1 MNVHLF
7 PCEIP
12 TEDDCN
18 RIQASYLFQQ
28 MEAFSGD
35 FLTQHA
41 DALAYYNQQWCDD
54 PLHAWSRRWEYP
66 WVYQQIFAHLDGRPA
81 RILDAGS
88 GITFFGL
95 FLERTLGAE
104 MTYWDH
110 DPSIVDTLRAMGRH
124 AEYRDLS
131 DASEESASFDV
142 VYCISVLE
150 HTPRPLHTLASLL
163 RAVTPGGLF
172 VCTVDIPRV
181 PGILGAMDMSVCGMR
196 VIG

>member
-1 MNVHLF
+1 MNTNLF
-7 PCEIP
+7 PCVIP
-12 TEDDCN
+12 SDDDCA
-18 RIQASYLFQQ
+18 RIQSTNNFRQ
-28 MEAFSGD
+28 MEDFSGD

-41 DALAYYNQQWCDD
+41 DALAYYNQLWCDD

-66 WVYQQIFAHLDGRPA
+66 WVYQQIYAHLNGRPA

-88 GITFFGL
+88 GITFFGP
-95 FLERTLGAE
+95 FLECTLGAE
-104 MTYWDH
+104 MMYWDH
-110 DPSIVDTLRAMGRH
+110 DRNVIDTLCAMGRH

-131 DASEESASFDV
+131 DASEECVSFDV

-163 RAVTPGGLF
+163 RSVTPGGLF

-181 PGILGAMDMSVCGMR
+181 PGMLGAKDMSVCGMC
-196 VIG
+196 VIV